1 MNLFDIMRGAGGG
14 DAFSTL
20 ARQYGLSDQQVRQAV
35 EAFMPAF
42 SAGLKRAT
50 DDPLGMMEL
59 MRRMAMGN
67 LSRAYEKPSWAFGDG
82 RRAGDDALSF
92 MFGSQEAA
100 QAIARQAAAFTGI
113 AQEKLAELLPALAAM
128 TFGGLAAQA
137 TAANPVLEAM
147 LKQFRA
153 GGQAG
158 DAAQGA
164 RSAGKGPLDRY
175 EEEQEQR
182 ERDAAENLSRSQQEM
197 MQAGLAAFETGTA
210 AWRQTMD
217 RMMQS
222 AGGGAMTGDAKRPE
236 TEASGREVFAEMFEP
251 GVKLG
256 EAYQRELEELVRRF
270 APDTRRS

>member
-50 DDPLGMMEL
+50 DDPMGVMEL
-59 MRRMAMGN
+59 MRRMAAGN
-67 LSRAYEKPSWAFGDG
+67 LSRAYENPAWAFGDG

-92 MFGSQEAA
+92 LFGSNEAA
-100 QAIARQAAAFTGI
+100 QAIARQASAFTGI
-113 AQEKLAELLPALAAM
+113 AQAKLAELLPALAAM
-128 TFGGLAAQA
+128 VFGGLAAQA

-153 GGQAG
+153 GGQAKPAGG
-158 DAAQGA
+158 DTTP
-164 RSAGKGPLDRY
+164 AGKGPLDRY
-175 EEEQEQR
+175 EDEQEQR
-182 ERDAAENLSRSQQEM
+182 EREAAENVARSQQEM
-197 MQAGLAAFETGTA
+197 MQAGLAAFEAGTA
-210 AWRQTMD
+210 AWRQAMD
-217 RMMQS
+217 QMMQS
-222 AGGGAMTGDAKRPE
+222 VGGGAVTGDAKRPE
-236 TEASGREVFAEMFEP
+236 TEASGRDVFGEMFQP

-270 APDTRRS
+270 TPETRRS